1 MPSAFKRTLF
11 MEMPPSIVITEAM
24 PRWKVW
30 AWALLKALLVLLLC
44 ALSFYFGTQ
53 YRSDS
58 TQEVTFLGT
67 RVLADGV
74 LQTPAPASA
83 QQSAQSAEA
92 QPLVDVLA
100 SHSVEGLQVQAL
112 RIAREGQSVN
122 YEFEIVNSG
131 RLFEGR
137 YELMVYGSMSDGRP
151 EQQIFPAEG
160 SSETGFRLRVAR
172 YLKTGGKFNL
182 RPGLQPQAVVLSL
195 HEEGGVRASRGQTFE
210 ESAPPGQ

>member
-30 AWALLKALLVLLLC
+30 AWALLKALLVFLLC

-53 YRSDS
+53 YRSGS
-58 TQEVTFLGT
+58 TQEVSFLGT
-67 RVLADGV
+67 RVMADGV
-74 LQTPAPASA
+74 LQTPAPAA
-83 QQSAQSAEA
+83 QQSPQQAEA

-112 RIAREGQSVN
+112 RVAREGAAGVN
-122 YEFEIVNSG
+122 YEFEIVNTG

-137 YELMVYGSMSDGRP
+137 YELLVYGSMPDGRP
-151 EQQIFPAEG
+151 EQQIVPAEG
-160 SSETGFRLRVAR
+160 SPDAGFRLKVAR
-172 YLKTGGKFNL
+172 YLKSGGKFNL
-182 RPGLQPQAVVLSL
+182 RSGLQPQAVVLSL
-195 HEEGGVRASRGQTFE
+195 HEPGGVRASRGQTFE
-210 ESAPPGQ
+210 ESAAPGQ

>member
-53 YRSDS
+53 YRSGP
-58 TQEVTFLGT
+58 TQEVSFLGT

-74 LQTPAPASA
+74 LQTPTPSA
-83 QQSAQSAEA
+83 QQAEA

-100 SHSVEGLQVQAL
+100 SHSVEGLLVQAL
-112 RIAREGQSVN
+112 RVAREGSTGVN

-137 YELMVYGSMSDGRP
+137 YELLVYGSMPDGRP

-160 SSETGFRLRVAR
+160 SSEAGFRLRVAR
-172 YLKTGGKFNL
+172 YLKSGGKFNL
-182 RPGLQPQAVVLSL
+182 RSGLQPQAVVLSL
-195 HEEGGVRASRGQTFE
+195 HEPDGVRASRGQTFE
-210 ESAPPGQ
+210 ESQAPGQ

>member
-58 TQEVTFLGT
+58 TQEITFLGT

-74 LQTPAPASA
+74 LQTPAPAS
-83 QQSAQSAEA
+83 QQQQPQQAA

-100 SHSVEGLQVQAL
+100 SHSVDGLQVQAL
-112 RIAREGQSVN
+112 RIEREGPAVN
-122 YEFEIVNSG
+122 YEFEIVNTG

-137 YELMVYGSMSDGRP
+137 YELMVYGSMADGRP

-160 SSETGFRLRVAR
+160 SPETGFRLRVAR

-182 RPGLQPQAVVLSL
+182 RAGLQPQAVVLSL
-195 HEEGGVRASRGQTFE
+195 HEESGVRASRGQTFE
-210 ESAPPGQ
+210 ESAAPGQ